1 MRFSRR
7 LLAAVVAAA
16 TVVPLAACDLA
27 GAASAP
33 ETPVKGGTLN
43 VILQSDFDVL
53 DPQRSYT
60 AVGANAQRLFER
72 TLTTYRSVPGSAAS
86 EIVGD
91 LATDTGRPSEGNTVW
106 EFTLK
111 PGVRWE
117 DGSPVT
123 CQQVRY
129 GVERRFS
136 RDAIMGGGAPYPLTY
151 LKDNSPDPYLGPWV
165 ARDNDGKGLDSIEC
179 VDVKTIRFHLKQP
192 VGDFGYAV
200 AMSVFAPVPPEKD
213 TKEKYDR
220 YVFSNGPY
228 KIEPGSHT
236 DKQMVLVPNPYWDPK
251 TDQVRKQYADKI
263 VFKFALDSGGAV
275 TNELIDNQGDA
286 QNTIMLDQSVA
297 PNFLQQVVNDPDL
310 LKRTVA
316 GPTGAVRFYA
326 INTER
331 VTDPRCREALIYAFN
346 KRKYRAVLGGST
358 LGDYATTIIPPDFK
372 AHKEFDLFDSLTH
385 PEGDVD
391 AANDKIKQVKDDKSV
406 KPCATKLS
414 LAYPESTLRERL
426 ANTIVE
432 SYQRI
437 GIQVVPHALA
447 PDVYYT
453 TGVGDPANKYDLIYA
468 GWVADWGNGSAIIP
482 PLFDGRLISRGPDGH
497 GVGNIDFPL
506 LNDKKINDQIDAALA
521 ESDFGRQWALWGDLD
536 MQIQRKAV
544 TIPVLYEKSLYLMG
558 SNIRGAFNHPAFGMP
573 DLVALGLGSAS

>member
-7 LLAAVVAAA
+7 LLAAVVAVAS
-16 TVVPLAACDLA
+16 VVPLAACDLA

-33 ETPVKGGTLN
+33 ETPVKGGTLT

-60 AVGANAQRLFER
+60 AVGADAQRLFLR
-72 TLTTYRSVPGSAAS
+72 TLTTYKSAPGAAAS
-86 EIVGD
+86 ELVGD
-91 LATDTGRPSEGNTVW
+91 LATDTGRPSEGNTIW

-123 CQQVRY
+123 CAQVRY
-129 GVERRFS
+129 GIERRFS

-165 ARDNDGKGLDSIEC
+165 ARDNDGKGLASIEC

-220 YVFSNGPY
+220 YVFANGPY

-263 VFKFALDSGGAV
+263 VFKFEPDAGGAV
-275 TNELIDNQGDA
+275 TNEIIENQGDA
-286 QNTIMLDQSVA
+286 RNSIMLDQNVA

-316 GPTGAVRFYA
+316 GPTGAVRYYA
-326 INTER
+326 INTKR
-331 VTDPRCREALIYAFN
+331 IPDQRCREALIYAFN

-358 LGDYATTIIPPDFK
+358 LGDFATTMIIKDMK
-372 AHKEFDLFDSLTH
+372 AHKDFDLYESLTH
-385 PEGDVD
+385 TEGYVEKAQEKMDE
-391 AANDKIKQVKDDKSV
+391 VKADKSA
-406 KPCATKLS
+406 KPCATKLT
-414 LAYPESTLRERL
+414 LAYPASTLRERL

-432 SYQRI
+432 AYQRI
-437 GIQVVPHALA
+437 GIQVVPKALA
-447 PDVYYT
+447 PDSYWT
-453 TGVGDPANKYDLIYA
+453 TGIGDPANKYDLMYA
-468 GWVADWGNGSAIIP
+468 GWVPDWANGSAVIP
-482 PLFDGRLISRGPDGH
+482 PLFDGRQISVGPDGH
-497 GVGNIDFPL
+497 GVGNVDFPL
-506 LNDKKINDQIDAALA
+506 LNDKKINDQIDAALG
-521 ESDFGRQWALWGDLD
+521 ESDFQRQWALWGDLD
-536 MQIQRKAV
+536 MQIQSKAV

-558 SNIRGAFNHPAFGMP
+558 SNVRGAFNHPAFGMP
-573 DLVALGLGSAS
+573 DLVSIGLGSPS